1 MKKIIIF
8 TVFIVILQIIITFLT
23 ENQIVANSFSYHQ
36 NYLVLNQLK
45 SQNQILTNQYL
56 ELTSLTHIKNQTDT
70 LPLAP
75 ISKILDLTK

>member
-1 MKKIIIF
+1 MKKTILFTIFIIL
-8 TVFIVILQIIITFLT
+8 LQIVITFLT
-23 ENQIVANSFSYHQ
+23 ENQIVANSFNYHQ

-45 SQNQILTNQYL
+45 SQNQILSNQYL
-56 ELTSLTHIKNQTDT
+56 ESTSLTHIKNQTNA

>member
-1 MKKIIIF
+1 MKKTILF
-8 TVFIVILQIIITFLT
+8 TVFIILLQIVITFLT
-23 ENQIVANSFSYHQ
+23 ENQIVANSFNYHQ

-45 SQNQILTNQYL
+45 SQNQILSNQYL
-56 ELTSLTHIKNQTDT
+56 ESTSLTHIKNQTNA

>member
-1 MKKIIIF
+1 MKKTILF
-8 TVFIVILQIIITFLT
+8 TVFIILLQIVITFLT
-23 ENQIVANSFSYHQ
+23 ENQIVANSFNYHQ

-45 SQNQILTNQYL
+45 SQNQILSNQYL
-56 ELTSLTHIKNQTDT
+56 ESTSLTHIKNQIST